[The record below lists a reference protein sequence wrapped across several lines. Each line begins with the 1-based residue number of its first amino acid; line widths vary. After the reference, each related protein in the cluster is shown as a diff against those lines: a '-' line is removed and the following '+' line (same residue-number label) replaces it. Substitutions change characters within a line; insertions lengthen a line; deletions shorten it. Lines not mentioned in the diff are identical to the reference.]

1 MVSEDPL
8 KVPISFIGERI
19 TPEKYALLY
28 NRLDFIEKRVAV
40 QLQIRNLRQRQV
52 QSIDLPK
59 ALAEAVNR
67 GIINNFNEEY
77 AEASSK
83 YQISAVAL
91 RSTRKFTK

>member
-40 QLQIRNLRQRQV
+40 
-52 QSIDLPK
+52 
-59 ALAEAVNR
+59 
-67 GIINNFNEEY
+67 
-77 AEASSK
+77 
-83 YQISAVAL
+83 
-91 RSTRKFTK
+91 